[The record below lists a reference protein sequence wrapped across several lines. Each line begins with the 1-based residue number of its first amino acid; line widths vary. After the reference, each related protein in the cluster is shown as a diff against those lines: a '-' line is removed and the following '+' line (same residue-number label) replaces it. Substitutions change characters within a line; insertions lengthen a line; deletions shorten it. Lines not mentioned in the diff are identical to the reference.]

1 MTKINKYFFS
11 LFFFFFSFIFLTN
24 ALLAS
29 QNILLISGHTDIRN
43 SVANK
48 TIIENL
54 KKEFENLEVSSLCE
68 LYPDYKIDVKAE
80 QEKLKKADIIIV
92 QFPFFWYNAPS
103 ILRKYFEDVLTHG
116 FAFGKNG
123 KSLKNKKF
131 IVSFTIGGQEK
142 SYKHGASQNFE
153 IKEFMPSFQQLA
165 NMCNMKWSGFV
176 YSTGYLFNAE
186 EKQKV
191 KIAKQ
196 HSKDLIK
203 KVKALK

>member
-1 MTKINKYFFS
+1 MRKKNK
-11 LFFFFFSFIFLTN
+11 FFFGLSFFLFSFVFLTN
-24 ALLAS
+24 LLFAS
-29 QNILLISGHTDIRN
+29 QNILLISGHTDIKN
-43 SVANK
+43 SIANK

-142 SYKHGASQNFE
+142 AYTKKGTQNFE

-165 NMCNMKWSGFV
+165 NMCNMKWSGFI
-176 YSTGYLFNAE
+176 YSTGYLFTADNDT
-186 EKQKV
+186 KI
-191 KIAKQ
+191 KIAQK
-196 HSKDLIK
+196 HSQDLIK
-203 KVKALK
+203 KITKLK